1 MASRSW
7 RGSRGF
13 AQGEVDGIRAPAPR
27 HCVPVWAVG
36 CVALTVQVTNWWTD
50 EIAGYLKDFY
60 EDPVAGNVRSVLAS
74 AHNAI
79 VLPCCS

>member
-1 MASRSW
+1 MVFARPHLGIAYPFGRS
-7 RGSRGF
+7 
-13 AQGEVDGIRAPAPR
+13 A
-27 HCVPVWAVG
+27 VW
-36 CVALTVQVTNWWTD
+36 ALTVQVTNWWTD